1 MRKVK
6 LTLGSILLSSII
18 AILILS
24 MLGFINFTRE
34 SFLITISI
42 AFFYAL
48 TFSIVNIL
56 FFRWLSTIFP
66 WEHYLKARLFI
77 GGLGFLI
84 LNVLTFASCRFVT
97 QVYFLKLVSVHAFFQ
112 NITYQSYGIP
122 IVVALLLVLGYH
134 AFYFY
139 QTIQQQQLKQQKL
152 IAAHAK
158 AQYDALKQQ
167 IDPHFLFNNLNV
179 LTALIEENPEK
190 AQNYTSTLANIYR
203 YLIEHRHKKIIHI
216 TDEIAFAQKYMT
228 LVRMRYENHIS
239 FEVAPPLFQ
248 SKANIIPLSLQL
260 LLENAIK
267 HNKISAQHPLTIRLE
282 QEDNYLSVENTF
294 NPKPQLQK
302 GLRMGLQNIKS
313 RYGLL
318 TSREVQIIEHN
329 GLFIVKIPI
338 LENDSNLSL

>member
-34 SFLITISI
+34 SFFITISI

-48 TFSIVNIL
+48 TFSLVNIL
-56 FFRWLSTIFP
+56 FFRRLSTIFP
-66 WEHYLKARLFI
+66 WERHLKARLFI

-84 LNVLTFASCRFVT
+84 LNVLTFAGCRFVT
-97 QVYFLKLVSVHAFFQ
+97 QVYFLNVISAQAFFQ
-112 NITYQSYGIP
+112 NINYQSYGIP

-190 AQNYTSTLANIYR
+190 AQHYTNTLANIYR
-203 YLIEHRHKKIIHI
+203 YLIEHRHKKIIPI
-216 TDEIAFAQKYMT
+216 TEEIAFAQKYMT

-239 FEVAPPLFQ
+239 FEVAPFLFQ

-294 NPKPQLQK
+294 TPKAQLQK
-302 GLRMGLQNIKS
+302 GLGMGLQNIKS